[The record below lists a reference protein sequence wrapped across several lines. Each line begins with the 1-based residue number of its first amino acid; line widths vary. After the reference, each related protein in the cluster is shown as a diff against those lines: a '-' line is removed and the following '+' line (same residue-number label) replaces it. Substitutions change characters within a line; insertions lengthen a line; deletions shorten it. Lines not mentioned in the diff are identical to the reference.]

1 MATVKIFLEPHETE
15 ADAKDLLFK
24 ALTHHE
30 GGEEHREAF
39 HQPAARDVF
48 NRMIVQ
54 HEDMWAK
61 MLKEINQVIDE
72 EVE

>member
-15 ADAKDLLFK
+15 ADAQALLLK

-30 GGEEHREAF
+30 AGAEHQEAF

-48 NRMIVQ
+48 NRMIVE
-54 HEDMWAK
+54 HDKMWAK

-72 EVE
+72 EVG

>member
-1 MATVKIFLEPHETE
+1 MATVKIFLDPHETE
-15 ADAKDLLFK
+15 VDAQDLLLK

-30 GGEEHREAF
+30 GGAEHKEAF

-48 NRMIVQ
+48 NKMIVE
-54 HEDMWAK
+54 HDKMWAK
-61 MLKEINQVIDE
+61 MLKEINQVIAD